1 MPLKKPK
8 EIPKIPKSRKKSIE
22 DLKDSVPAKKKDEI
36 EYICKAF
43 FKYDKIQRK
52 QFCIL
57 LLTTVKEFTVLNYE
71 ISVNVQKKKNNIDIS
86 ILGLN
91 TKHTYVTY
99 VKPAVSELFF
109 EDLFGKQTVNI
120 IKQDGSINSAIF
132 EFNIFK
138 KEILLHEEL
147 IPKKK
152 NNRKFCSFEV
162 DIINSTFSE

>member
-8 EIPKIPKSRKKSIE
+8 EIPKIPKPRKKSIE
-22 DLKDSVPAKKKDEI
+22 DLKDTVPVKKKDEI

-43 FKYDKIQRK
+43 FKYDKIQKK
-52 QFCIL
+52 QFCIIL
-57 LLTTVKEFTVLNYE
+57 LMTVKEFTVLNYE
-71 ISVNVQKKKNNIDIS
+71 ISVNVQKKKNNIDVS

-109 EDLFGKQTVNI
+109 EDLFGKQTINI

-132 EFNIFK
+132 EFNIYK
-138 KEILLHEEL
+138 KEIILHEEI

>member
-8 EIPKIPKSRKKSIE
+8 DIPKIPKARKKTID
-22 DLKDSVPAKKKDEI
+22 DLKETIPVKKKDEV

-43 FKYDKIQRK
+43 FYYDKIQRK

-57 LLTTVKEFTVLNYE
+57 LLMTVKEFTVLNYE

-91 TKHTYVTY
+91 TKHTYITY

-109 EDLFGKQTVNI
+109 EELFGKQTVNI
-120 IKQDGSINSAIF
+120 IKQDGSINSAVF

-138 KEILLHEEL
+138 KEIILHEEL

-152 NNRKFCSFEV
+152 NNRKFCLFEV
-162 DIINSTFSE
+162 DVEKSTFPE